1 MLLPRKTYKVKGT
14 RTELSELSLVP
25 PVPETSPLRAPISI
39 ADEAAQPIQ
48 APTWA
53 ETQAA

>member
-1 MLLPRKTYKVKGT
+1 VLLPRKTYKVKGT